1 MIERKRKLLPYK
13 KVAEV
18 GIVGGNRL
26 HKRWKLAQLKYKRG
40 YTSDL
45 NYGTEHVYHQI
56 LTLAKTAY
64 SQLPEALTNP
74 VFFKDYKEDNTENAL
89 MMHCFITHNFYWELE
104 CTFAYFYR
112 INYDFYNCPFEQEI
126 IDAINRNEP
135 YLPNCFVRTPQK
147 PNCQELH
154 RRVLQFQDQ
163 VHIFLLTENSSNLR
177 KLAET

>member
-1 MIERKRKLLPYK
+1 MTDQ
-13 KVAEV
+13 
-18 GIVGGNRL
+18 GNQL
-26 HKRWKLAQLKYKRG
+26 MKRWKLADLKYKRG

-56 LTLAKTAY
+56 LNFAKTAY

-74 VFFKDYKEDNTENAL
+74 VFEKDYKEDNTENAFT
-89 MMHCFITHNFYWELE
+89 MHSFITHNFYWELE
-104 CTFAYFYR
+104 CSFAYFYR

-126 IDAINRNEP
+126 MNAIERNEP

-154 RRVLQFQDQ
+154 RRVLQVQDQ
-163 VHIFLLTENSSNLR
+163 EHIYFLTENSCNLR